1 MRIDFRLVITIALAG
16 ATLFGAA
23 DPARAGWQIEYS
35 DRMVGAIR
43 QWGYSQSKR
52 VGYYATRAAC
62 EDALRRGVTQ
72 SGDPT
77 LARHAKCVGFDDVV
91 AKPKPAPAPAKPIQG
106 SGTTQGTDKEQER
119 LIQEQERQKALERE
133 KAALLAGL
141 RGVSPGNPGTLVLK
155 PVPDPKPPASSP
167 VKPIDPE
174 QINRRIAELQR
185 EISGIQTLLRGYS
198 RTLHGTRSEFEKW
211 EQTVDE
217 SYNEVFDSS
226 KEYLAQMF
234 LSYNMLGALE
244 RSVQKTVYMK
254 VAAFLGSDD
263 PAVKKW
269 LVQQV
274 RGDTTQ
280 LARLKKVVDVGVLSG
295 DFASLLTGGQ
305 EETKRNLD
313 ALLFVNSL
321 METGDIVNYEKM
333 LEKSNLFKELPG
345 GYFTQ
350 ARMIGET
357 YANLSAIAHGWY
369 SIRKLTDDVSRYDR
383 EIQSLSFRMKQAMKE
398 TECLKRCLQDPADR
412 CMDRCAGKTR
422 LSTPPP
428 LPR

>member
-1 MRIDFRLVITIALAG
+1 MRIGIKHTFTVTLACAAL
-16 ATLFGAA
+16 LLAA

-35 DRMVGAIR
+35 DWMINAIR
-43 QWGYSQSKR
+43 QWGHSQPKR
-52 VGYYATRAAC
+52 VGYYATRSAC
-62 EDALRRGVTQ
+62 EDALRRGVAQ
-72 SGDPT
+72 SGDPNM
-77 LARHAKCVGFDDVV
+77 ARHTKCVGFDDTA
-91 AKPKPAPAPAKPIQG
+91 AKPKPAPAPAKPAQG
-106 SGTTQGTDKEQER
+106 PGTVQGTDKEQER

-141 RGVSPGNPGTLVLK
+141 KGVSPGSPGTLVLK
-155 PVPDPKPPASSP
+155 PVPDPKPPASPP

-217 SYNEVFDSS
+217 SYNEVLDSS

-244 RSVQKTVYMK
+244 RSVQKSVYTK

-269 LVQQV
+269 LLRQV
-274 RGDTTQ
+274 RGDTVQ
-280 LARLKKVVDVGVLSG
+280 LERLKKVVDVGTLSG
-295 DFASLLTGGQ
+295 DFASLLAGGQ

-321 METGDIVNYEKM
+321 METGDIVKYEKM

-345 GYFTQ
+345 GYFAQ

-369 SIRKLTDDVSRYDR
+369 SIHKLTDDVSRYDR

-398 TECLKRCLQDPADR
+398 TECLKRCLQDPAVR